1 MIKNVSVQELC
12 EQLDSDPQT
21 VLIDLRPAREFE
33 QGHIAQACNIPLGT
47 ITLQQIMAEW
57 SREAEAKPI
66 YFICQ
71 SGGRSQ
77 QLLDELDDVGFHW
90 AQSVAGG
97 MVAWHALG
105 LPLETKVPARVGTE
119 KFGRAILI
127 VAGLLVMAGCVL
139 GMLVNKGFF
148 AIPVLVAV
156 NMLFR
161 GVTGLSGLGS
171 VFGRKD
177 DED

>member
-12 EQLDSDPQT
+12 EQLDTDPQT
-21 VLIDLRPAREFE
+21 VLIDLRAAREFE

-47 ITLQQIMAEW
+47 IPLRQIMAEW

-77 QLLDELDDVGFHW
+77 QVLDELDDIGFHW

-105 LPLETKVPARVGTE
+105 LPLESNEPASVAVERS
-119 KFGRAILI
+119 GRAEQI
-127 VAGLLVMAGCVL
+127 VAAFLVLAGCSL
-139 GMLVNKGFF
+139 GILVNKGFF
-148 AIPVLVAV
+148 SVPILVALG
-156 NMLFR
+156 MLFR
-161 GVTGLSGLGS
+161 GLLGWPGTRPI
-171 VFGRKD
+171 FGRKD
-177 DED
+177 ETG